1 MMLPRW
7 IGCLKMDLNSVNI
20 KNKRASFDYEFIE
33 REVVGIVLTGT
44 EIKSIRHGKASI
56 AESYCTIE
64 NGQLWILNM
73 DVSIYVQG
81 SYNNHEPKRKR
92 KLLMAK
98 KDILKWEAKLKTRGL
113 TIVPIKLFLSEK
125 GWAKL
130 DIALAKGKQTFDKR
144 NSIKEKDLKMEM
156 KRSETYK

>member
-1 MMLPRW
+1 
-7 IGCLKMDLNSVNI
+7 MDFNSVNI

-73 DVSIYVQG
+73 DVSIYLQG

-113 TIVPIKLFLSEK
+113 TIVPIKLFLSAK

>member
-1 MMLPRW
+1 MQ
-7 IGCLKMDLNSVNI
+7 KTVNI
-20 KNKRASFDYEFIE
+20 LNKRAKFDYEIIDKYTA
-33 REVVGIVLTGT
+33 GIVLTGT

>member
-1 MMLPRW
+1 
-7 IGCLKMDLNSVNI
+7 
-20 KNKRASFDYEFIE
+20 
-33 REVVGIVLTGT
+33 
-44 EIKSIRHGKASI
+44 
-56 AESYCTIE
+56 
-64 NGQLWILNM
+64 M

-92 KLLMAK
+92 KLLMSK
-98 KDILKWEAKLKTRGL
+98 KDILKWDAKLKTRGL

>member
-1 MMLPRW
+1 
-7 IGCLKMDLNSVNI
+7 MDLNSVNI

-56 AESYCTIE
+56 AEAYCTIE

>member
-1 MMLPRW
+1 
-7 IGCLKMDLNSVNI
+7 MDLNSVNI

>member
-1 MMLPRW
+1 
-7 IGCLKMDLNSVNI
+7 MDLNSVNI

-113 TIVPIKLFLSEK
+113 TIVPIKLFLSAK

-156 KRSETYK
+156 KRSETYR

>member
-1 MMLPRW
+1 
-7 IGCLKMDLNSVNI
+7 MDLNSVNI

-113 TIVPIKLFLSEK
+113 TIVPVKLFLSEK

>member
-1 MMLPRW
+1 M
-7 IGCLKMDLNSVNI
+7 NSTAHKEI
-20 KNKRASFDYEFIE
+20 LEQIE
-33 REVVGIVLTGT
+33 AGIVLTGT

-92 KLLMAK
+92 KLLMSK

-130 DIALAKGKQTFDKR
+130 DIALAKGKKLYDKR
-144 NSIKEKDLKMEM
+144 ETIKEKDVKRNME
-156 KRSETYK
+156 RE

>member
-1 MMLPRW
+1 
-7 IGCLKMDLNSVNI
+7 MDLNSVNI

-33 REVVGIVLTGT
+33 RAVVGIVLTGT

-92 KLLMAK
+92 KLLMSK

>member
-1 MMLPRW
+1 
-7 IGCLKMDLNSVNI
+7 MDLNSVNI

-144 NSIKEKDLKMEM
+144 NSIKEKDLKLEM

>member
-1 MMLPRW
+1 
-7 IGCLKMDLNSVNI
+7 MDLNSVNI

-33 REVVGIVLTGT
+33 RAVVGIVLTGT

-92 KLLMAK
+92 KLLMSK
-98 KDILKWEAKLKTRGL
+98 KDILKWDAKLKTRGL

>member
-1 MMLPRW
+1 
-7 IGCLKMDLNSVNI
+7 MDLNSVNI

-33 REVVGIVLTGT
+33 RAVVGIVLTGT

>member
-1 MMLPRW
+1 MN
-7 IGCLKMDLNSVNI
+7 LNSVNI

-73 DVSIYVQG
+73 DVSTYAEG

-98 KDILKWEAKLKTRGL
+98 KDILKWESKLKTRGL

-144 NSIKEKDLKMEM
+144 NSIKDKDLKMEM
-156 KRSETYK
+156 KRSEAYKI

>member
-1 MMLPRW
+1 
-7 IGCLKMDLNSVNI
+7 MDLNSVNI

-56 AESYCTIE
+56 AEAYCTIE

-92 KLLMAK
+92 KLLMSK

>member
-1 MMLPRW
+1 
-7 IGCLKMDLNSVNI
+7 MDLNSVNI

-44 EIKSIRHGKASI
+44 EIKSIRYGKASI

-92 KLLMAK
+92 KLLMSK

>member
-1 MMLPRW
+1 
-7 IGCLKMDLNSVNI
+7 MDLNSVNI

-92 KLLMAK
+92 KLLMSK

>member
-1 MMLPRW
+1 
-7 IGCLKMDLNSVNI
+7 MDFNSVNI

>member
-1 MMLPRW
+1 
-7 IGCLKMDLNSVNI
+7 MDLNSVNI

-73 DVSIYVQG
+73 DVSIYLQG

>member
-1 MMLPRW
+1 
-7 IGCLKMDLNSVNI
+7 MDLNSVNI

-144 NSIKEKDLKMEM
+144 NSIKEKDLKE
-156 KRSETYK
+156 